1 MPGSAALTPAS
12 GAGPE
17 ARRVPRAPRPGDAAP
32 AATRHDASRTS
43 LQSTQPHKDGG
54 EAAKAVP
61 CPRRSVDVG
70 PFEATQGKRVR
81 TRLVHPPAA
90 GTSPQSQG
98 EDGRRAGGL
107 SQRPG
112 RLDVKGHDPTKI
124 LGCLGAAARLQS
136 ARPWS
141 RWPAWRRAQRG
152 TRTAQLVRSG
162 GRKMWETQVFSS
174 PSRLSQTRMQRKV
187 KSTCSHVQ
195 DHFSWTFAE

>member
-32 AATRHDASRTS
+32 AATRHGASRTS

-98 EDGRRAGGL
+98 EDGRRAGSL

-124 LGCLGAAARLQS
+124 LGCPGSGRPPAVSSSVVPMASLAEGAERHADS
-136 ARPWS
+136 
-141 RWPAWRRAQRG
+141 PAG
-152 TRTAQLVRSG
+152 PIG
-162 GRKMWETQVFSS
+162 GQEDVGD
-174 PSRLSQTRMQRKV
+174 PGL
-187 KSTCSHVQ
+187 
-195 DHFSWTFAE
+195 